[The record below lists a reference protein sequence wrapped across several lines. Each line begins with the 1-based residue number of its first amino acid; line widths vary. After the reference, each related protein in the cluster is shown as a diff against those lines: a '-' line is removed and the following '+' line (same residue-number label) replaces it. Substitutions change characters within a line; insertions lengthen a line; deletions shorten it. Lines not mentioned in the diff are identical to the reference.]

1 MSLSLLSRW
10 PVRGIEVYMILSLVN
25 LMKMM
30 IPIFFK
36 GTYLKH
42 NILRFLALMI
52 LMMNLIILID
62 DQNDFNIHLYQE
74 VIADYKK
81 FKMLQ
86 NKMKITGFAK
96 VIKNLTSNQRK
107 VIENY
112 GFGSLL
118 LFDKCFVPNNFV
130 KWVARLV
137 DYKSGVIV
145 VNGKIISL
153 TKESMH
159 NILGIPLGGRS
170 FPTDIA
176 NGKSV
181 VLKKFNKESIPSV
194 EFFTNKLQSKEEVM
208 FDEDTFICFILIAL
222 NSFLCSNASL
232 IPSQKYFGI
241 FDDISNYKELDWC
254 GYILSWLLKHIKTF
268 NEGKT
273 KAGKQP
279 GTLGGCLY
287 YLAVMYFDHVDFGFR
302 CVDDTLPRITVWK
315 GNMIQTYSNFD
326 LKSPGVYGF
335 RPILDFSE
343 TCYVKSIHLLNS
355 KSSISDDSE
364 FLEKINSVSGCKLP
378 TDLKTSICKAIE
390 KHTFN
395 LGLQESLEIKV
406 LGEKTLTQ
414 NVRDMIRKL
423 DEMCNLKFCASGASL
438 RTPIR
443 VVDSDFHGPE
453 SSSDKPSARQPYLSR
468 DSPTGGKLP
477 LHGPRR
483 VVKPSTLFHGE
494 FQTAKQKISVSN
506 SKLKNYKSLCS
517 LASSKFSN
525 EDVVCLGKVRCAFLS
540 LGESLKPGGFVNP
553 FIISTYCY
561 SLYVKSTGTS
571 DTSKSHFFAN
581 IGENL
586 LKESEQLFFPT
597 LYNNHWFV
605 FVVNIKDHNFVFLD
619 SYTIK
624 IMNFLK
630 YVDSRIY
637 AMMFLEHWKSPRSV
651 LCKVFNSTDIPSIRV
666 KIANDLIFVPG
677 NSGMKSRVL
686 EYDV

>member
-1 MSLSLLSRW
+1 MA
-10 PVRGIEVYMILSLVN
+10 V
-25 LMKMM
+25 
-30 IPIFFK
+30 
-36 GTYLKH
+36 
-42 NILRFLALMI
+42 
-52 LMMNLIILID
+52 
-62 DQNDFNIHLYQE
+62 
-74 VIADYKK
+74 
-81 FKMLQ
+81 
-86 NKMKITGFAK
+86 TGFAK

-395 LGLQESLEIKV
+395 LGLQLMALLMILIMKVVYFLLNLRSLILILTINRFIIHKLLFPTNNIASVREPLSDISNVDLPLTNSKSKPLLRNFSNLFVNDVIPLDDGEEDDLSGSFSPFSRSKSDKESLEIKV

-630 YVDSRIY
+630 
-637 AMMFLEHWKSPRSV
+637 
-651 LCKVFNSTDIPSIRV
+651 
-666 KIANDLIFVPG
+666 
-677 NSGMKSRVL
+677 
-686 EYDV
+686 